1 MHRNSGIDPCFV
13 DWQNRPCSCL
23 SLSLAAQTHV
33 GTVLLVTQAKGVEG
47 SRSSWVA
54 VLQSGAYRDLSTEQR
69 VAALSALCHAVMEG
83 PAVRA
88 AMDARLDEAHNRRR
102 LQHQETRARF

>member
-1 MHRNSGIDPCFV
+1 MHARRV
-13 DWQNRPCSCL
+13 
-23 SLSLAAQTHV
+23 A
-33 GTVLLVTQAKGVEG
+33 QAKGLEG

-54 VLQSGAYRDLSTEQR
+54 VLQSGAYRDLTTEQR

-102 LQHQETRARF
+102 LQHQETRVRFRQQSDEPLPQEVYLCSSWSCTAF